1 MSDPAP
7 ETSGASRGSGNDR
20 AAATR
25 RTLVDATLATI
36 RDHGISKV
44 SARTVATAGGVNQAL
59 VFYHFGSVDGLIVE
73 ACRTSTAERVARYVD
88 DLDAVT
94 SLAGLID
101 VGARVQ
107 AEERE
112 AGNVAVLAQALAG
125 AHASPALA
133 TAMGEAL
140 ELWRAPIR
148 RTLDRLLADSPF
160 GDVVGAEELTTLV
173 SAVFIGLELMQA
185 ADGPDRDVAASTLRS
200 LRPVATVVDGLGP
213 VARRAVRSVLRSA
226 TRG

>member
-1 MSDPAP
+1 MSDAAAG
-7 ETSGASRGSGNDR
+7 TADAASDR
-20 AAATR
+20 TTATR
-25 RTLVDATLATI
+25 RALVDATLATI
-36 RDHGISKV
+36 RDHGIAKV
-44 SARTVATAGGVNQAL
+44 SARTVAAAGGVNQAL
-59 VFYHFGSVDGLIVE
+59 VFYHFGSVDGLVVE
-73 ACRTSTAERVARYVD
+73 ACRISTAERVARYAD

-94 SLAGLID
+94 TLAGLVD

-148 RTLDRLLADSPF
+148 RTLDRLLSDSPF
-160 GDVVGAEELTTLV
+160 GDVVDAEELTTLV

-185 ADGPDRDVAASTLRS
+185 ADGPERDTASTTLRS
-200 LRPVATVVDGLGP
+200 LRPVAAVVDGLGP

>member
-1 MSDPAP
+1 MSDAAAGSASG
-7 ETSGASRGSGNDR
+7 TSDR
-20 AAATR
+20 AAATKQA
-25 RTLVDATLATI
+25 LVDATLATI
-36 RDHGISKV
+36 RDHGIAKV

-59 VFYHFGSVDGLIVE
+59 VFYHFGSVDNLLVE
-73 ACRTSTAERVARYVD
+73 ACRTSTAQRVARYVD
-88 DLDAVT
+88 DLDAATTFAELV
-94 SLAGLID
+94 D

-125 AHASPALA
+125 AHANPSLA
-133 TAMGEAL
+133 AAMGEAL
-140 ELWRAPIR
+140 DLWRAPIR

-160 GDVVGAEELTTLV
+160 TDVLDAEELTTLV
-173 SAVFIGLELMQA
+173 SAVFVGLELMQPVA
-185 ADGPDRDVAASTLRS
+185 PAERDTAASTLRN
-200 LRPVATVVDGLGP
+200 LRPVAAVVDGLGP